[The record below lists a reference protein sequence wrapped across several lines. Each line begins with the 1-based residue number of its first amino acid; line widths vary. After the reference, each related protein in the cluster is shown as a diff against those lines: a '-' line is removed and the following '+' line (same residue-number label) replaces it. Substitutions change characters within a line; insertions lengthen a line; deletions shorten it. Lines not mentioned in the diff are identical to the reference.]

1 MDFSE
6 IMIEK
11 ILSKSIR
18 DTDIDKTVFLS
29 GWVNKRRDHGGIIFV
44 DLRDY
49 GGIIQIVFNP
59 DNKEI
64 FKEAEKLRS
73 EFVISVTGV
82 VKSRS
87 QDTINKDIP
96 TGKIEIIAESLLIIN
111 KSDTPPFMFN
121 DLNVNEDL
129 KLQYRYIDLRSE
141 RIQNNLK
148 FRSNLIKT
156 IRDFFHKN
164 DFVDV
169 ETPILTKTTP
179 EGARDYLVPSRVKK
193 GSFFALPQSPQIF
206 KQTLM
211 IGGLEKYY
219 QIARCFRDED
229 LRSDRQPEFT
239 QLDVE
244 LAYGTEEKIIS
255 LTENLFSTIFK
266 ELLGINEII
275 FNKMTFDDAMKY
287 YGCDKPDLRNPL
299 NMVSIKHLV
308 KNTEFKVFAESA
320 NDDECKV
327 VALKVPGGNS
337 LSRKSIDDLTL
348 MVKDFGAKG
357 LAYLK
362 CDDINNIN
370 TGIVSPIKKFLTND
384 LIEQIIKIT
393 NSQNGDIIFFSSD
406 KEVVVNQC
414 MSNLIRE
421 LGIQLQLITDEWKF
435 VWITDYP
442 LFEPQSSTNTPT
454 PLHHPFTAPVN
465 SDDLDQSDIYKIKS
479 RAYDLVLNGAE
490 IGGGSI
496 RIHSSEIQSKIFKL
510 LGLSKDE
517 IEKKFGFFVNALSQ
531 GCPPHGGIAFGID
544 RIVMMLLK
552 TESIRDVIA
561 FPKTQSA
568 SCLMTDAPSQIT
580 NDQLSELGI
589 KLPKNLK

>member
-1 MDFSE
+1 
-6 IMIEK
+6 MIDK
-11 ILSKSIR
+11 ILSKNIS
-18 DTDIDKTVFLS
+18 DKDIDKTISLS

-59 DNKEI
+59 ENSDT

-73 EFVISVTGV
+73 EFVISVTGI
-82 VKSRS
+82 VKARS
-87 QDTINKDIP
+87 QETVNKDIF
-96 TGKIEIIAESLLIIN
+96 TGKIEIIVNSLSILN
-111 KSDTPPFMFN
+111 KSETPPFIFN
-121 DLNVNEDL
+121 DSNVNEDL
-129 KLQYRYIDLRSE
+129 KLQYRYLDLRSE
-141 RIQNNLK
+141 KIQNNLK
-148 FRSNLIKT
+148 FRSSLIKI
-156 IRDFFHKN
+156 IRDYFHRN
-164 DFVDV
+164 EFTDV

-244 LAYGTEEKIIS
+244 LAYATEDKIIS
-255 LTENLFSTIFK
+255 LSEDLFKKIFK
-266 ELLGINEII
+266 DMLGIDTIE
-275 FNKMTFDDAMKY
+275 FNKMTFEDAMES

-299 NMVSIKHLV
+299 KMISIKNLV
-308 KNTEFKVFAESA
+308 KNTEFKVFSEPA
-320 NDDECKV
+320 NDDDAKV
-327 VALKVPGGNS
+327 VALRVPGGNS
-337 LSRKSIDDLTL
+337 LSRKSIDDLTVML
-348 MVKDFGAKG
+348 KEFGAKG

-362 CDDINNIN
+362 CEDISDINI
-370 TGIVSPIKKFLTND
+370 GIISPIKKFLKEE
-384 LIEQIIKIT
+384 LIEQIIKMT
-393 NSQNGDIIFFSSD
+393 NAKNGDIIFFSSD
-406 KEVVVNQC
+406 KEEIVNQC

-421 LGIQLQLITDEWKF
+421 LGSQLQLLSDDWKF

-442 LFEPQSSTNTPT
+442 LFGPQSGSNTPT
-454 PLHHPFTAPVN
+454 PLHHPFTAPK
-465 SDDLDQSDIYKIKS
+465 SPDDLDQGDIFKVKS
-479 RAYDLVLNGAE
+479 KAYDLVLNGAE

-496 RIHSSEIQSKIFKL
+496 RIHSSELQSKIFKL
-510 LGLSKDE
+510 LGLSRDE
-517 IEKKFGFFVNALSQ
+517 IKNKFGFFINALSQ

-568 SCLMTDAPSQIT
+568 SCLMTDAPSNIT

-589 KLPKNLK
+589 KISKNLK

>member
-1 MDFSE
+1 M
-6 IMIEK
+6 
-11 ILSKSIR
+11 
-18 DTDIDKTVFLS
+18 
-29 GWVNKRRDHGGIIFV
+29 
-44 DLRDY
+44 
-49 GGIIQIVFNP
+49 
-59 DNKEI
+59 
-64 FKEAEKLRS
+64 
-73 EFVISVTGV
+73 
-82 VKSRS
+82 
-87 QDTINKDIP
+87 
-96 TGKIEIIAESLLIIN
+96 
-111 KSDTPPFMFN
+111 
-121 DLNVNEDL
+121 
-129 KLQYRYIDLRSE
+129 
-141 RIQNNLK
+141 
-148 FRSNLIKT
+148 
-156 IRDFFHKN
+156 
-164 DFVDV
+164 
-169 ETPILTKTTP
+169 
-179 EGARDYLVPSRVKK
+179 
-193 GSFFALPQSPQIF
+193 PQSPQIF

-266 ELLGINEII
+266 ELLAINEII
-275 FNKMTFDDAMKY
+275 FNKMTFNDAMKY

-362 CDDINNIN
+362 CDDINNID

-406 KEVVVNQC
+406 KEVIVNQC

-421 LGIQLQLITDEWKF
+421 LGIQPLITDEWKF

-517 IEKKFGFFVNALSQ
+517 IEKKFRFFCKRIITRL
-531 GCPPHGGIAFGID
+531 PPHGGIAFGID